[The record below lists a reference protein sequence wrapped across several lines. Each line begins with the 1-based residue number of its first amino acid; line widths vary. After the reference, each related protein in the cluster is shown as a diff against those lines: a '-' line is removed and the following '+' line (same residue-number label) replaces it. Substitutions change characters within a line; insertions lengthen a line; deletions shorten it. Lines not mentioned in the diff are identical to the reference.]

1 MKVLN
6 SIINKFEEVVVIIS
20 LAVATTLTFIEVI
33 LRKFFGSSL
42 GFTHELVVYLLIT
55 AGLIGAAIGV
65 REKVHLGVD
74 IVIQQFPLGLQKT
87 IVIVTQIASV
97 LFCLIIT
104 ILGVQQVQNIAE
116 FGQVTPEME
125 IPFFIPLL
133 IVPIS
138 FGLMTLRFTQQLIQI
153 MRTPAKGLLQ
163 EEEDAV
169 HE

>member
-1 MKVLN
+1 MKALH
-6 SIINKFEEVVVIIS
+6 SIINKLEEIIVVIT
-20 LAVATTLTFIEVI
+20 LAVATILTFVEVV

-42 GFTHELVVYLLIT
+42 GFSHELVVYLLIT
-55 AGLIGAAIGV
+55 AGLIGASIGV

-74 IVIQQFPLGLQKT
+74 LVIQQFPFGMQKM
-87 IVIVTQIASV
+87 IVIATQIVSI
-97 LFCLIIT
+97 LFCTIIAV
-104 ILGVQQVQNIAE
+104 LGVQHVQNIAE

-125 IPFFIPLL
+125 IQLFIPLL

-153 MRTPAKGLLQ
+153 IKTPAKGLLQ
-163 EEEDAV
+163 EEEGAI